1 MLIIHNVGV
10 LVIDFGSNLVSPNTY
25 CVTERFL
32 SNISCLLGNPEM
44 KSNDPFLCME
54 LLINLSASYFCK
66 LLMFDEANPQK
77 RAFKSLSKS

>member
-1 MLIIHNVGV
+1 MLIIINVEV
-10 LVIDFGSNLVSPNTY
+10 LVIDLGTNLVSPNT
-25 CVTERFL
+25 CVTELFL

-54 LLINLSASYFCK
+54 LLINLSAGYLCK

-77 RAFKSLSKS
+77 RAFKSLIKS